1 MPPFPVT
8 AKATMAPNP
17 CRDGDSTPARAEQPF
32 EGEIFPNFQPKPL
45 PWHSL
50 RPFPLFLALV
60 PSSIP
65 DPSKLRFCHPGL
77 TEGTGAVGRLF
88 QLSDIPF
95 FEVNPCFS
103 QFLMDPWLQGT
114 SQSHPSLIPV
124 RATLRSPSFPSHW
137 SRVGQQDQDQP
148 LFPTLKQTASGCALL
163 EPSPPENECIGI

>member
-95 FEVNPCFS
+95 FEVNPCFP
-103 QFLMDPWLQGT
+103 QLLMDPWLQGT
-114 SQSHPSLIPV
+114 SQSHPVS
-124 RATLRSPSFPSHW
+124 S
-137 SRVGQQDQDQP
+137 Q
-148 LFPTLKQTASGCALL
+148 L
-163 EPSPPENECIGI
+163 EPLWGHQVSPPTGPGWASRIRISLSSPP